1 MVNISSDLVKSFR
14 RRYNY
19 FMFNISKLFKKN
31 SKPGQQTEAAKAI
44 LTRKY
49 HAFQKLLAANNQVL
63 ELMADMEEKSSGEY
77 LFDTHYIK
85 TNARLIGHAVMTIIK
100 SLNALSKD
108 KYLIFEKIHENIQQG
123 VDEILEHKMEVPV
136 SDLVIP
142 LEKLSSKEV
151 TVAGGK
157 IANLGEIQGSLK
169 FPAPQGFV
177 ISSHA
182 FVKFMDHNR
191 LSEKISEKLSSLS
204 IDNLEELN
212 RFSKEIYSLILE
224 SEIPPDLEEAIQ
236 GAYSRLLK
244 KAGKQAMVSVR
255 SSAIREDSEFS
266 FAGQYATF
274 LNVTGDAI
282 LQKYKEVVASLFT
295 PRAMFYSKTKGFSQ
309 DEMVMAVGVLQM
321 IDASAGGVMYT
332 RDPTDPEKD
341 HILINS
347 VYGLGKAVVDGMFST
362 DTFTVSRHPAGSIL
376 SRNVAHK
383 DKMLICRED
392 GGIEEIP
399 VPENRRET
407 PSLTD
412 EQISTLAHYGLEL
425 ENHFGSAQD
434 IEFAAGADGQIYLLQ
449 SRPLQIVLSGA
460 PTGPSLPTRMEGY
473 NIILDKGV
481 IASKGIGY
489 GKAFILKDDEE
500 LKEFPD
506 GAVLVA
512 KHTNPKYVTIMNKAA
527 AIITDVGS
535 ATGHMASLS
544 REYRV
549 PTILDAEVATGIIRD
564 GQEIT
569 VDAINC
575 NIYEG
580 KVDELL
586 EYARNRKE
594 PFKDTHLFKTLEKIL
609 KWIVPLSLTDP
620 QGENFSPENC
630 KTYHDITRFS
640 HEVAMHE
647 MFNIGESQDMDEVKP
662 VALIAGIPVNVQ
674 LLDLDGGIR
683 ENIKKATPED
693 IFSVPFSAMLQ
704 GMKVMKWPGPPPADA
719 KGFLGMLAHTAS
731 VPENQLQEMGKSSYA
746 VVSKHYMN
754 FSIRL
759 GYHFSLV
766 EAYAGENINDNY
778 IKFFFKGGGAAQDR
792 RLRRVRLITEIL
804 KHMDFRVTVT
814 EDVIDAVMT
823 KYKQEKIEQKL
834 MVLGKFTA
842 YTKQLDMVM
851 YNDVITDMYID
862 QFVKEHIIASKTPR

>member
-1 MVNISSDLVKSFR
+1 
-14 RRYNY
+14 
-19 FMFNISKLFKKN
+19 MFNLSKLFKKSAGEEQLNN
-31 SKPGQQTEAAKAI
+31 SAKEALKS
-44 LTRKY
+44 KY
-49 HAFQKLLAANNQVL
+49 QAFQKLLTANNQVL

-77 LFDTHYIK
+77 LFDMHYIK
-85 TNARLIGHAVMTIIK
+85 TNARLIGHNVFTIIK
-100 SLNALSKD
+100 NLNALSRN
-108 KYLIFEKIHENIQQG
+108 KYLLFERIHEDIQRG
-123 VDEILEHKMEVPV
+123 VGEILEYKMEIPV
-136 SDLVIP
+136 SDLAIP
-142 LEKLSSKEV
+142 LEKLTSREV
-151 TVAGGK
+151 NTAGGK
-157 IANLGEIQGSLK
+157 IANLGEIHANLRFQT
-169 FPAPQGFV
+169 PHGFV
-177 ISSHA
+177 ISSYA
-182 FVKFMDHNR
+182 FIKFMDHNR
-191 LSEKISEKLSSLS
+191 LSERISERLSLLKVE
-204 IDNLEELN
+204 NLEELN
-212 RFSKEIYSLILE
+212 KFSKEIYCLILE
-224 SEIPPDLEEAIQ
+224 SEIPPDLEEAIR
-236 GAYSRLLK
+236 GAYSGLLK
-244 KAGKQAMVSVR
+244 KIGELAMVSVR

-309 DEMVMAVGVLQM
+309 DEMVMAVGVLHM

-332 RDPTDPEKD
+332 KDPTDPEKD

-347 VYGLGKAVVDGMFST
+347 VYGLGKAVVDGTFST
-362 DTFTVSRHPAGSIL
+362 DTFTVSRHPAGSII

-399 VPENRRET
+399 VMENRRET

-412 EQISTLAHYGLEL
+412 EQISTLVHYGLEL
-425 ENHFGSAQD
+425 EKHFGSAQD
-434 IEFAAGADGQIYLLQ
+434 IEFAVGADGQIYLLQ

-460 PTGPSLPTRMEGY
+460 APGPCLPTRMEGY
-473 NIILDKGV
+473 NVILDKGV

-489 GKAFILKDDEE
+489 GKAFILKDDDE

-527 AIITDVGS
+527 AIVTDVGS

-549 PTILDAEVATGIIRD
+549 PTILDTEVATSIIKD

-580 KVDELL
+580 KVDELI
-586 EYARNRKE
+586 EYAKNKKE
-594 PFKDTHLFKTLEKIL
+594 PFKDTHLFKTLEKVL
-609 KWIVPLSLTDP
+609 KWIVPLNLTDP
-620 QGENFSPENC
+620 RREDFKSENC
-630 KTYHDITRFS
+630 KTYHDITRFA
-640 HEVAMHE
+640 HEMSMHE
-647 MFNIGESQDMDEVKP
+647 MFDIGESQDIEEVKP
-662 VALIAGIPVNVQ
+662 VTLLAGIPVNVQ

-693 IFSVPFSAMLQ
+693 IFSIPFSAMLK
-704 GMKVMKWPGPPPADA
+704 GMRVMKWPGPPPADS

-766 EAYAGENINDNY
+766 EAYAGGNINDNY

-804 KHMDFRVTVT
+804 KQMDFKVTVT

-823 KYKQEKIEQKL
+823 KYKQETIEHKL
-834 MVLGKFTA
+834 MIFGKLTA

-851 YNDVITDMYID
+851 YNDAITDMYVD
-862 QFVKEHIIASKTPR
+862 QFVKEHIISSKTSC